1 MHQAINSHTI
11 HRMNEKIKFVSEIE
25 TKPKPYQLLRQFID
39 STVFSGTIIFLILS
53 SVALILVE
61 TFVALHPDHLLTIQT
76 INDHLTLIFIIELS
90 LRWLVSLTT
99 RNYLA
104 TYWIDILA
112 VMPML
117 RIFRLGRV
125 LRLLRLF
132 RIFSLGATFQ
142 RRFNMFNRIFESRW
156 VEYGII
162 ASFVVFAVVFGAVG
176 LSQFE
181 TGINKDILN
190 PTDAFWKSLFSL
202 MAGEYADYPIS
213 IGGKVVFLLLLIF
226 QMGVFAMLTGTFSA
240 IMIEKLKESTMHKPT
255 NPEDLNN
262 HVIICGFSSKISVLI
277 TEFLLDPA
285 FSDSEILLVSELAN
299 LDDLKQKKVNTER
312 VSILKEDFTKME
324 VLKRAGVLKAVA
336 AVILSEHGEN
346 RTTQDIDARTILAA
360 LTIEKLSPKVHT
372 SAELYNEE
380 YATHLKMGGVDDV
393 VIQGEFSGKLLA
405 KVAAHEGLLAFFKDL
420 LSRASGN
427 TLSFIEPPKNIV
439 GMPIEEANRWIQK
452 EFGYLI
458 VAVKPK
464 GQEILVNPRTH
475 AITGNDSILIIN
487 PVNES

>member
-1 MHQAINSHTI
+1 MQL
-11 HRMNEKIKFVSEIE
+11 MNNKIKFVSEIE
-25 TKPKPYQLLRQFID
+25 AKPKPYLFLRQIIE
-39 STVFSGTIIFLILS
+39 SGIFTATIIILILL
-53 SVALILVE
+53 SVVLILIE
-61 TFVALHPDHLLTIQT
+61 TFVNLPPAQLSWVQNV
-76 INDHLTLIFIIELS
+76 NDNLTLFFIIELS
-90 LRWLVSLTT
+90 LRWLVSSTT
-99 RNYLA
+99 RSFLSKF
-104 TYWIDILA
+104 WIDILA

-142 RRFNMFNRIFESRW
+142 RRFNMYNKILESRW
-156 VEYGII
+156 VEYGVIT
-162 ASFVVFAVVFGAVG
+162 SFVVFAVVFGAVG

-202 MAGEYADYPIS
+202 MAGEYADYPITL
-213 IGGKVVFLLLLIF
+213 GGKFVFLLLLVF

-240 IMIEKLKESTMHKPT
+240 IMVEKLKESTMHKPT
-255 NPEDLNN
+255 NPEELNN
-262 HVIICGFSSKISVLI
+262 HVIICGYSSKVAVLA

-285 FSDSEILLVSELAN
+285 FKNSEILLVSQKASLE
-299 LDDLKQKKVNTER
+299 DLKLKKVNVER
-312 VSILKEDFTKME
+312 ISVLKADFTKME
-324 VLKRAGVLKAVA
+324 VLKRAGAKRAVA

-360 LTIEKLSPKVHT
+360 LTIEKLNSRIHT

-380 YATHLKMGGVDDV
+380 YASHLKMGGVDDV

-420 LSRASGN
+420 LSRESGN
-427 TLSFIEPPKNIV
+427 TLSFIEPPPKVV
-439 GMPIEEANRWIQK
+439 GMNLEEANPWIQN

-458 VAVKPK
+458 VAIKPK
-464 GQEILVNPRTH
+464 GKELLVNPRRH
-475 AITGNDSILIIN
+475 KIADNDSLLIIN
-487 PVNES
+487 PVNET